1 MRSLFWKGMLAFL
14 AIILIA
20 VGTVALVAG
29 RATESEF
36 RRYTV
41 AHGGAWNRQVVE
53 LAAYYTS
60 HGSWEGLQETLPTLV
75 AAYGRGMAGGGMGS
89 PRLDFRLADAQGRIV
104 GDTANSPTGTAARV
118 ELESGIPIT
127 IRYADDDQTV
137 GYLLPASQAS
147 TAVGLDE
154 SQAQFLARVRTSLW
168 AAALAALAAALIIG
182 VLLFRSI
189 TAPLRHLTTASRAIA
204 AGDLSARAPVQG
216 QDEVAQLADAF
227 NTMAESLSRAQEARQ
242 NQTADV
248 AHELRTPLTVLQG
261 TLEAMVDGV
270 FPTDQENLLV
280 ALGQV
285 QTLTRLVEDLRVLA
299 LADAG
304 QLHLRTATLDLG
316 PFVREIVEAH
326 RPQAQ
331 ERAINL
337 ALEASPNLP
346 QILIDRDRVAQVL
359 GNLLNNAL
367 RYVPEGGHV
376 VVRVREQE
384 QEVAVSVADDG
395 PGVRPE
401 DLPRL
406 FERFWRGDPARRRA
420 TGGSGLGLAIARHI
434 VGAHG
439 GRIWAESTA
448 GGGLTVTFTI
458 PLVRARIP
466 AVGFS

>member
-14 AIILIA
+14 AIILVA
-20 VGTVALVAG
+20 VGTVALMAG
-29 RATESEF
+29 RVTESEF

-60 HGSWEGLQETLPTLV
+60 HASWEGIQEALPTLI
-75 AAYGRGMAGGGMGS
+75 AAMGPYGRGMGP
-89 PRLDFRLADAQGRIV
+89 PRLDFRLADVQGRIV
-104 GDTANSPTGTAARV
+104 GDTTGFPAGTASRA
-118 ELESGIPIT
+118 ELENGIPVT
-127 IRYADDDQTV
+127 IDNRAV

-147 TAVGLDE
+147 TAVGLDAP
-154 SQAQFLARVRTSLW
+154 QAQFLARVRTSLW

-182 VLLFRSI
+182 LLLFRSI
-189 TAPLRHLTTASRAIA
+189 IAPLRRLTTASRAIA
-204 AGDLSARAPVQG
+204 EGDLSARAPVQG

-227 NTMAESLSRAQEARQ
+227 NHMAESLSRAEEARRS
-242 NQTADV
+242 QTADV

-270 FPTDQENLLV
+270 FPTDQESLLV

-285 QTLTRLVEDLRVLA
+285 QTLIRLVEDLRVLA

-304 QLHLRTATLDLG
+304 QLHLHTAALDLE

-331 ERAINL
+331 ERMISL
-337 ALEASPNLP
+337 TLETPPDLP
-346 QILIDRDRVAQVL
+346 QVLADRDRLAQVL
-359 GNLLNNAL
+359 GNLLSNAL
-367 RYVPEGGHV
+367 RYVPQGGHI
-376 VVRVREQE
+376 VVRVKDQG

-395 PGVRPE
+395 PGVRPA

-406 FERFWRGDPARRRA
+406 FERFWRGDPARQRA

-439 GRIWAESTA
+439 GRIWAAPTPA
-448 GGGLTVTFTI
+448 GGLTVTFTI
-458 PLVRARIP
+458 PPLQARMP

>member
-1 MRSLFWKGMLAFL
+1 MLAFL
-14 AIILIA
+14 AIILVA
-20 VGTVALVAG
+20 VGTVALMAG

-41 AHGGAWNRQVVE
+41 AHGGAWNRQMIE
-53 LAAYYTS
+53 LAAYYTN
-60 HGSWEGLQETLPTLV
+60 HGSWEGIQEALPTLM
-75 AAYGRGMAGGGMGS
+75 AAMGPYGRGMG
-89 PRLDFRLADAQGRIV
+89 PPQLDFRLADVQGRIV
-104 GDTANSPTGTAARV
+104 GDTTGFPAGTASRA
-118 ELESGIPIT
+118 ELENGIPVT
-127 IRYADDDQTV
+127 IRYADDDRAV
-137 GYLLPASQAS
+137 GYLLPAPQAS
-147 TAVGLDE
+147 TVAGLDAP
-154 SQAQFLARVRTSLW
+154 QAQFLARVRTSLW

-182 VLLFRSI
+182 LLLFRSI
-189 TAPLRHLTTASRAIA
+189 IAPLGRLTTASRAIA
-204 AGDLSARAPVQG
+204 EGDLSARAPVQG
-216 QDEVAQLADAF
+216 RDEVAQLADAF
-227 NTMAESLSRAQEARQ
+227 NHMAESLSHAEEARQ
-242 NQTADV
+242 SQTADV

-285 QTLTRLVEDLRVLA
+285 QTLIRLVEDLRVLA

-304 QLHLRTATLDLG
+304 QLHLHTAALDLE

-331 ERAINL
+331 ARTINL
-337 ALEASPNLP
+337 ALEAPPNLP
-346 QILIDRDRVAQVL
+346 QVLIDRDRVAQVL
-359 GNLLNNAL
+359 GNLLSNAL

-376 VVRVREQE
+376 VVRVKDQG

-406 FERFWRGDPARRRA
+406 FERFWRGDPARQRA

-439 GRIWAESTA
+439 GHIWAELTP
-448 GGGLTVTFTI
+448 GGGLTVTFTLPSAGNVTHI
-458 PLVRARIP
+458 
-466 AVGFS
+466 VGFP

>member
-1 MRSLFWKGMLAFL
+1 MLAFL
-14 AIILIA
+14 AIILVA
-20 VGTVALVAG
+20 VGTVALMAG
-29 RATESEF
+29 RVTESEF

-41 AHGGAWNRQVVE
+41 AHGGVWNRQVIE
-53 LAAYYTS
+53 LTAYYTS
-60 HGSWEGLQETLPTLV
+60 HGSWEGVQEALPTLI
-75 AAYGRGMAGGGMGS
+75 AMMGPYGRGMNSGGMGTA
-89 PRLDFRLADAQGRIV
+89 RLDFRLADVQGQIV
-104 GDTANSPTGTAARV
+104 GDTTGFPAGTASRA
-118 ELESGIPIT
+118 ELENGIPVT
-127 IRYADDDQTV
+127 IDNRAV
-137 GYLLPASQAS
+137 GYLLPAPQAS
-147 TAVGLDE
+147 TVAGLDAP
-154 SQAQFLARVRTSLW
+154 QAQFLARVRTSLW

-182 VLLFRSI
+182 LLLFRSI
-189 TAPLRHLTTASRAIA
+189 IAPLRRLTTASRAIA
-204 AGDLSARAPVQG
+204 EGDLSARAPVQG

-227 NTMAESLSRAQEARQ
+227 NHMAESLSRAEEARRS
-242 NQTADV
+242 QTADV

-285 QTLTRLVEDLRVLA
+285 QTLIRLVEDLRVLA

-304 QLHLRTATLDLG
+304 QLHLHTAALDLE

-331 ERAINL
+331 ERMISL
-337 ALEASPNLP
+337 VLEASLDLP
-346 QILIDRDRVAQVL
+346 QVLADRDRLAQVL
-359 GNLLNNAL
+359 GNLLSNAL

-376 VVRVREQE
+376 VVRVKDQG

-406 FERFWRGDPARRRA
+406 FERFWRGDPARQRA

-439 GRIWAESTA
+439 GRIWAAPTP
-448 GGGLTVTFTI
+448 GGGLTVTFTL
-458 PLVRARIP
+458 PSAGNVP
-466 AVGFS
+466 TS